1 MFDNSISSV
10 VVTSRIRTARNVSG
24 QLFVQNAD
32 EQFSNDLVSRVA
44 DSLMALGKYKVYR
57 MNNISEIDSSVMANK
72 HIISKELLKN
82 RATGAAIVRED
93 EAVSVM
99 VNEED
104 HIREQCILK
113 GLNLDKALSIIN
125 EIDDELSSKIKFA
138 YDERFGYLT
147 SCVTNVGTGMRASV
161 MLFLP
166 ALTIKSEIESIITAV
181 KQRGLTVRGVLGEG
195 TFPLG
200 YLYQVSNAT
209 TIGKSEREIIST
221 VNSAVNKI
229 IEMELNAR
237 KKMLVEDLANVTDI
251 AWRAWGVLTN
261 CYTIDWVEFMKLAG
275 EVKLGVALGVIVLS
289 DNNVMDK
296 IIDYC
301 SDSAIKKIAQKNLT
315 EEEIG
320 TRRAE
325 YLFKT
330 LKKLR
335 IK

>member
-10 VVTSRIRTARNVSG
+10 VTSSRVRTARNVSG
-24 QLFVQNAD
+24 QSFVQNSD
-32 EQFSNDLVSRVA
+32 ERFSDELVSRVA
-44 DSLMALGKYKVYR
+44 DSLMSLGKYKVYR
-57 MNNISEIDSSVMANK
+57 MNNISEIDASVMANK

-82 RATGAAIVRED
+82 RATGATIVSED
-93 EAVSVM
+93 ETVSVM

-113 GLNLDKALSIIN
+113 GLNLEKAFSMIN

-138 YDERFGYLT
+138 YDDRFGYLT
-147 SCVTNVGTGMRASV
+147 SCITNVGTGMRASV

-166 ALTIKSEIESIITAV
+166 ALTIKSEIDSIITAV

-195 TFPLG
+195 SFPLG

-221 VNSAVNKI
+221 VTSAVNKI
-229 IEMELNAR
+229 VEMELSAR
-237 KKMLVEDLANVTDI
+237 KKMLTEELASVTDI
-251 AWRAWGVLTN
+251 VWRAWGVLTN
-261 CYTIDWVEFMKLAG
+261 CYSIDWVEFMKLAG
-275 EVKLGVALGVIVLS
+275 EVKLGISLGLIVLS
-289 DNNVMDK
+289 ENGVMDR

-301 SDSAIKKIAQKNLT
+301 SDSAIKKIAKRNLT